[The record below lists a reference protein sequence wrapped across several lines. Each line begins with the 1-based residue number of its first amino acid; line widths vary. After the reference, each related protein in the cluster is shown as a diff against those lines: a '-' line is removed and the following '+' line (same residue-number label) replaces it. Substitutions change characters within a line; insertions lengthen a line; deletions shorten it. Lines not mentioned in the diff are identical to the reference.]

1 MKTKIFLLLAI
12 FAITFSAY
20 AQEIGGEKA
29 SYVGIITSID
39 HVPSIASRGADLLP
53 AITED
58 KEAKDGRS
66 SRAKV
71 VIGKDKQIDDD
82 YFFKNQDP
90 LTQKLQG
97 KAPTIVFDA
106 YTSGS
111 QPTDPSLAVGPN
123 HVIVVFNTGFRIF
136 DKSGNPLTGQ
146 ISPNPTIFPNGGCCD
161 LTASYDKAADR
172 FVLSF
177 LGGGAQ
183 VAVSDGPD
191 PINDGWYN
199 YNVPQISDYQKLS
212 VWSDG
217 YYITE
222 NTGSSNKVHVLER
235 DAMLGGN
242 PAGLQSFNL
251 PGIVTSGF
259 HSPQALNVT
268 DANMPAPGSC
278 PIIYMQDDAWS
289 GVSTDHIKL
298 WTIDVDWGTPGNS
311 TVSAPNELITTPY
324 ISVFDGGS
332 FSNLTQPGGAIP
344 IDALQA
350 TIMNQAQFR
359 KFGGHN
365 SAVFNFVVDVDA
377 TSGEHAGVRWF
388 ELRQAGDGQPW
399 SIFQEGTYTAPGAK
413 HAWHASMMM
422 DVQGNIGMGYSG
434 MTIDPNDPNPVR
446 VSSYYTGRYA
456 GDPINTMTI
465 AEELIANGTSNIP
478 GLRYGDY
485 SKIDIDPANDKTFWF
500 INEYVNSGRKGVVG
514 VFQIAPNFNND
525 LGVVSL
531 DSPVTGTLT
540 NAETVT
546 VTIFN
551 YGQLSASGFNV
562 TFQVDGGAVISEPF
576 VGSIPS
582 ATTAQFTFSAT
593 ADLSIVGQ
601 TYSITTGTV
610 YGADEDNTNNA
621 ITVDVTHLQPND
633 LGVVNIISPVSGEN
647 LSNAEPITV
656 QINNFGG
663 ATQSNFD
670 VSYNLEGTIVNE
682 VVPGPLAAN
691 SSMNYTFTQTG
702 DFSAFGTYDLSARTS
717 LGGDSDPSND
727 ETSVVILNANCQ
739 PSMNCN
745 FGDGFQL
752 FSVTDINNPSGCE
765 GYGDFT
771 NLVANMDEGTTYDL
785 TVTTGY
791 GDQYVSVWIDFNDD
805 FVFQANELVVN
816 NHVMA
821 PGQGSGTYTET
832 FDLVVPAGA
841 ANGQHIMRAKTNW
854 QAPVP
859 ADACEVTTFGE
870 TEDYSAQI
878 GVLGVGDNIL
888 ENAEFS
894 VIETTHNIFD
904 ITLTNTSYEDQ
915 LELQVFNILGQ
926 RLLYYRV
933 EKENDS
939 YMYKLDMNYASSG
952 VYLIKLGTS
961 NGGKVKRIVV
971 E

>member
-1 MKTKIFLLLAI
+1 MKSKISLLFVLFACI
-12 FAITFSAY
+12 FAVN

-29 SYVGIITSID
+29 SYVGVITDID
-39 HVPSIASRGADLLP
+39 YVPSIASRGANLVP
-53 AITED
+53 ANTEE

-66 SRAKV
+66 SRAQA
-71 VIGKDKQIDDD
+71 VIGKDKQTEND
-82 YFFKNQDP
+82 YFFVNQDP
-90 LTQKLQG
+90 LTQKLKG
-97 KAPTIVFDA
+97 KAPSLVFDA
-106 YTSGS
+106 YSSGS
-111 QPTDPSLAVGPN
+111 QPTDPSMAVGPN

-136 DKSGNPLTGQ
+136 DKDGNPLTGQ

-161 LTASYDKAADR
+161 LTASYDSAADR
-172 FVLSF
+172 WVLSF

-222 NTGSSNKVHVLER
+222 NTGSANKVHVLER
-235 DAMLGGN
+235 DDMLLGN

-268 DANMPAPGSC
+268 DNTMPAPGNC
-278 PIIYMQDDAWS
+278 PIIYMQDDAWG
-289 GVSTDHIKL
+289 GVTTDHIKV
-298 WTIDVDWGTPGNS
+298 WTINVDWVTPGNS

-332 FSNLTQPGGAIP
+332 FSNLTQPGGAVP

-377 TSGEHAGVRWF
+377 TSGEHAGIRWF

-422 DVQGNIGMGYSG
+422 DLQGNIGMGYTG

-446 VSSYYTGRYA
+446 VSSYYTGRFA
-456 GDPINTMTI
+456 NDPINTMTI
-465 AEELIANGTSNIP
+465 AEELIANGNQNIP

-485 SKIDIDPANDKTFWF
+485 SKIDIDPFNDKTFWF
-500 INEYVNSGRKGVVG
+500 INEYMNSGRKGVVG

-525 LGVVSL
+525 LGVVNL

-551 YGQLSASGFNV
+551 YGQLAASGFNV
-562 TFQVDGGAVISEPF
+562 TFQVDGGPVVSEPY

-582 ATTAQFTFSAT
+582 STSAQFTFAAT
-593 ADLSIVGQ
+593 ADLSNVGQ
-601 TYSITTGTV
+601 TYTITTGTV
-610 YGADEDNTNNA
+610 YGADEDNSNNS
-621 ITVDVTHLQPND
+621 ISVDVTHLQPND
-633 LGVVNIISPVSGEN
+633 LGVISITSPTSGTN

-663 ATQSNFD
+663 ATQTNFD
-670 VSYNLEGTIVNE
+670 VSYDLDGTVVNE
-682 VVPGPLAAN
+682 VVPGPLAGN
-691 SSMNYTFTQTG
+691 SSMSYTFAQTG
-702 DFSAFGTYDLSARTS
+702 DFFAFGTYNLSATTS
-717 LGGDSDPSND
+717 LAGDSDTTND
-727 ETSVVILNANCQ
+727 ATVVVITNANCT
-739 PSMNCN
+739 PSMDCS

-765 GYGDFT
+765 GYADFT
-771 NLVANMDEGTTYDL
+771 NLVANLEADTTYDL

-791 GDQYVSVWIDFNDD
+791 GDQFVKVWIDFNDD
-805 FVFQANELVVN
+805 FIFTSDEVVVDN
-816 NHVMA
+816 YEIA
-821 PGQGSGTYTET
+821 SGQGSGTYTET
-832 FDLVVPAGA
+832 MDLVVPAGA
-841 ANGQHIMRAKTNW
+841 AAGQHIMRAKTNW
-854 QAPVP
+854 NAPVP
-859 ADACEVTTFGE
+859 SDPCDETTYGE
-870 TEDYSAQI
+870 TEDYSANI
-878 GVLGVGDNIL
+878 GSLGVNDNL
-888 ENAEFS
+888 LDEANFS
-894 VIETTHNIFD
+894 VIETANNIFVVS
-904 ITLTNTSYEDQ
+904 LSNTSFDDK
-915 LELQVFNILGQ
+915 LELQVYNILGQ
-926 RLLYYRV
+926 RMLYYRV
-933 EKENDS
+933 EKENNV
-939 YMYKLDMNYASSG
+939 YQYQLDMSYASSG
-952 VYLIKLGTS
+952 VYLVKLGNA

-971 E
+971 K